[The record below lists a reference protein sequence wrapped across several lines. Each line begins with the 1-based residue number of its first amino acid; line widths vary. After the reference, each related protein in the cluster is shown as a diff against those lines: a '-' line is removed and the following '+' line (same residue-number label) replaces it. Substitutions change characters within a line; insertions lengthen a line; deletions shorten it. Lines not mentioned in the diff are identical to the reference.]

1 MQQAMQAQNMMWPP
15 ALATALTA
23 LINVPI
29 NLVLIRY
36 AGFEG
41 AAAAFSVSRVFMFLI
56 LACARSNP
64 FGAGPQWDTSLLN
77 ARHPHGF
84 CR

>member
-1 MQQAMQAQNMMWPP
+1 MQAQNMMWPP

-23 LINVPI
+23 LINVPV

-41 AAAAFSVSRVFMFLI
+41 AAAAFSVSRVIMFLVI
-56 LACARSNP
+56 A
-64 FGAGPQWDTSLLN
+64 GAHSPSLL
-77 ARHPHGF
+77 AKDTGPPTVVMRT
-84 CR
+84 